1 MKEREGHTPTSII
14 FFFLFLTS
22 FFPDARTFF
31 FLFVFQ
37 KEKKGKKSW
46 LISTLEALVCA
57 RTLRARLFRGGKVV
71 ELVCFLLFPLC
82 TRKWDDCIPCGT
94 DCKLMLSTTFVVFF
108 FPSLCVVMRWQ
119 VKLEPRSPAKP
130 SRVVHIRNIPND
142 VTEAEIVH
150 LGIPFGRVTNVL
162 VLKGK
167 NQVRGV
173 RDAFFFLFSSCRGR
187 LLMDHPPWGSS
198 SLFHMRFVFLCL
210 NPIRYFFLQSFLEMA
225 DEGAAISMVNYFSS
239 GTSAQ
244 LRGRNVFVQY
254 SNHVA
259 LKTDQSHSNAVRFYY
274 KISLWCFSFFFKFS
288 SLV

>member
-1 MKEREGHTPTSII
+1 
-14 FFFLFLTS
+14 
-22 FFPDARTFF
+22 
-31 FLFVFQ
+31 
-37 KEKKGKKSW
+37 
-46 LISTLEALVCA
+46 
-57 RTLRARLFRGGKVV
+57 
-71 ELVCFLLFPLC
+71 
-82 TRKWDDCIPCGT
+82 
-94 DCKLMLSTTFVVFF
+94 
-108 FPSLCVVMRWQ
+108 
-119 VKLEPRSPAKP
+119 
-130 SRVVHIRNIPND
+130 

-173 RDAFFFLFSSCRGR
+173 RDAFFFCFFFSLFSSCRGR

-198 SLFHMRFVFLCL
+198 SLFHTRLVFLCL

-259 LKTDQSHSNAVRFYY
+259 LKTDQSHSNAVRFI
-274 KISLWCFSFFFKFS
+274 KKFHFDVS
-288 SLV
+288 VF

>member
-1 MKEREGHTPTSII
+1 
-14 FFFLFLTS
+14 
-22 FFPDARTFF
+22 
-31 FLFVFQ
+31 
-37 KEKKGKKSW
+37 
-46 LISTLEALVCA
+46 
-57 RTLRARLFRGGKVV
+57 
-71 ELVCFLLFPLC
+71 
-82 TRKWDDCIPCGT
+82 
-94 DCKLMLSTTFVVFF
+94 
-108 FPSLCVVMRWQ
+108 
-119 VKLEPRSPAKP
+119 
-130 SRVVHIRNIPND
+130 

-173 RDAFFFLFSSCRGR
+173 RDAFFFCFFSLFSSCRGR
-187 LLMDHPPWGSS
+187 LLLDHPPWGSS
-198 SLFHMRFVFLCL
+198 SLFHTRLVFLCL

-259 LKTDQSHSNAVRFYY
+259 LKTDQSHSNAVRFI
-274 KISLWCFSFFFKFS
+274 KKFHFDVS
-288 SLV
+288 VF